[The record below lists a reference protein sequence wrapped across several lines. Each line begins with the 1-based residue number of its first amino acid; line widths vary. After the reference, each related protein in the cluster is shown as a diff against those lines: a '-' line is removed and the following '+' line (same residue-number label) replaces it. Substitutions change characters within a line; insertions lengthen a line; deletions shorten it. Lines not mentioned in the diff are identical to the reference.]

1 MNQKNET
8 GLGGSAIL
16 ACGVTGVIVAWKL
29 IAAITSTD
37 AMAIH
42 DFIASIPKY
51 LVLGVVIFALSA
63 AGRKKNARKQET

>member
-1 MNQKNET
+1 MSKDSGN
-8 GLGGSAIL
+8 GLAGAAIL

-29 IAAITSTD
+29 ISAIMSPDTL
-37 AMAIH
+37 AIH

-63 AGRKKNARKQET
+63 VGKRTRQ